1 MIAIILAITPAIAPN
16 IFTIWINIIVA
27 FAIIFS
33 NLLHPY
39 FYIQQKIKID
49 IY

>member
-1 MIAIILAITPAIAPN
+1 MIAIILAITLMITPN
-16 IFTIWINIIVA
+16 IFTIWINIIVV

-33 NLLHPY
+33 NLLHLY

-49 IY
+49 I

>member
-1 MIAIILAITPAIAPN
+1 MIAIILAITPN
-16 IFTIWINIIVA
+16 IFMIWINIIVV

-49 IY
+49 I